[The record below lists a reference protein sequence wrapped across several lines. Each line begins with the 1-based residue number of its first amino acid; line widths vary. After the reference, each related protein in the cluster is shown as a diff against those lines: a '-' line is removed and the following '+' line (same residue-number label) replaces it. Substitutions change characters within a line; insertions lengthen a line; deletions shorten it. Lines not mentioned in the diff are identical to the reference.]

1 MKTLS
6 VGLLLAI
13 TGGLSMFPGQS
24 EAPPSPQI
32 SAAEANPGPVAVDA
46 AVASLRP
53 SHRMAR
59 RLDDGDRDSV
69 LGIVLLITLQQ
80 GVHAR

>member
-32 SAAEANPGPVAVDA
+32 SAAEANPEPVAVDP
-46 AVASLRP
+46 AVASPRP
-53 SHRMAR
+53 SRRVAR
-59 RLDDGDRDSV
+59 RLEDSERDSLLRV
-69 LGIVLLITLQQ
+69 VLLVALQR

>member
-13 TGGLSMFPGQS
+13 TGGLSMFPGQP

-32 SAAEANPGPVAVDA
+32 SAAEANPDPVAVDPA
-46 AVASLRP
+46 AASPRP
-53 SHRMAR
+53 SRRVAR
-59 RLDDGDRDSV
+59 RLDASDRDSV

>member
-13 TGGLSMFPGQS
+13 TGGLSMFPGQP

-32 SAAEANPGPVAVDA
+32 SAAEANPDPVAVDPA
-46 AVASLRP
+46 AASPRP
-53 SHRMAR
+53 SRHVAR
-59 RLDDGDRDSV
+59 RLEDSERDSLLRV
-69 LGIVLLITLQQ
+69 VLLVALQR

>member
-32 SAAEANPGPVAVDA
+32 SAAEANPEPVAVDP
-46 AVASLRP
+46 AVASPRP
-53 SHRMAR
+53 SRRVAR
-59 RLDDGDRDSV
+59 RLDDSEQDSLLRVV
-69 LGIVLLITLQQ
+69 LVVALQR